1 MGNENKKLKR
11 TMQSGRYRMDIT
23 PTNVPVQHIMNMKTL
38 FDSIKIEHNLFT
50 KCTKL
55 EQFVAWY
62 VSI

>member
-1 MGNENKKLKR
+1 
-11 TMQSGRYRMDIT
+11 MQSGRYRMDIT